1 VALTGPTHS
10 SSSDIFF
17 VELENKNSHK
27 QVFNNCVI
35 GKGTCYSFSTSLH
48 VRESKRQLQNRRAT
62 KQNAGPNIQYT
73 SVSSRESSN
82 PPLELLQAAKPA
94 PPILMEKD

>member
-1 VALTGPTHS
+1 LKTKTVTNKS
-10 SSSDIFF
+10 STT
-17 VELENKNSHK
+17 VLL
-27 QVFNNCVI
+27 
-35 GKGTCYSFSTSLH
+35 GKAHATLHVSSLH